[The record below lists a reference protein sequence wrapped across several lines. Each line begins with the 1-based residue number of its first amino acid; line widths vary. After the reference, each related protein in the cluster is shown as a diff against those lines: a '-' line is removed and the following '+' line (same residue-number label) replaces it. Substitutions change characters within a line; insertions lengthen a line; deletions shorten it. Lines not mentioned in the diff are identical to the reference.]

1 MPSRLR
7 QVRLGKRHEASV
19 LVCVAALV
27 ITGLLWLLF
36 HFFVVVQGEFGEQH
50 HPLEA
55 WWLRLHGLAGMGAL
69 LLFGS
74 LMPLHIRNAWQ
85 HGANRWSGGT
95 LVVLMSVLTVSAY
108 ALYYAGGEQTRP
120 WISTFHWV
128 AGCVLGLSLPVHVL
142 QRRRNRRRTDVARS
156 HPVATAAPAD
166 KLRLVRGRR
175 DTPQA

>member
-19 LVCVAALV
+19 HVCVAALV

-36 HFFVVVQGEFGEQH
+36 HFFVVVQGEFGEQQ

-55 WWLRLHGLAGMGAL
+55 WWLRLHGFAGMGAL

-74 LMPLHIRNAWQ
+74 LMPLHIRNAWH
-85 HGANRWSGGT
+85 HGANRWSGGA
-95 LVVLMSVLTVSAY
+95 LVVLMSVLTLSAY
-108 ALYYAGGEQTRP
+108 ALYYAGGEETRL

-128 AGCVLGLSLPVHVL
+128 AGCVLGLNLPVHVL
-142 QRRRNRRRTDVARS
+142 QRRRNRRRAAVARS
-156 HPVATAAPAD
+156 QPAATAQVDA
-166 KLRLVRGRR
+166 LRLVSGRR
-175 DTPQA
+175 DMPRD

>member
-19 LVCVAALV
+19 HVCVAALV

-36 HFFVVVQGEFGEQH
+36 HFFVVVQGEFGEQQ

-55 WWLRLHGLAGMGAL
+55 WWLRLHGFAGMGAL

-85 HGANRWSGGT
+85 HGANRWSGGV
-95 LVVLMSVLTVSAY
+95 LVVLMGVLTLSAY
-108 ALYYAGGEQTRP
+108 GLYYAGGEETRA
-120 WISTFHWV
+120 WISTFHWI

-142 QRRRNRRRTDVARS
+142 QRRRNRRRTAVDRS
-156 HPVATAAPAD
+156 QPLAPAPAD
-166 KLRLVRGRR
+166 ELRLVRGRR
-175 DTPQA
+175 DMPQA